1 MRILQVNV
9 RLSEGGAAQ
18 VARTLEIE
26 LEKLGHTT
34 SFLYGYGKNG
44 YKSKLHNPEKHFKF
58 TSKLSA
64 AINLII
70 FRIFGR
76 EIAIAPWLTKIRL
89 QKILRKF
96 DIIHLH
102 VIHSYFLEYKILFD
116 SIEKSG
122 LPVVWT
128 MHDQWIVTGR
138 CALPG
143 TCQLWRTGCK
153 KCPDKKAYPPAL
165 IDHAARNFYLKKNT
179 LLSTLTRDNF
189 QLVSCASW
197 LERNIKLAGFKNVV
211 TVKNSVDSEFQ
222 IEMNKSEL
230 KPENSNLFIC
240 RDLRDRNKVDW
251 DLLRQISEIPNQSL
265 TIVGDN
271 SPADLPKANFL
282 PSTSDRSLIVSYYKS
297 HKRLIFTSLVDAY
310 PLTIMEA
317 LACGMDVYALKSFA
331 AQEFEKHQNCFLF
344 ESPREMFE
352 ALVESIEI
360 QVDLKAS
367 SGDELFDFTPKR
379 MALEYEEIY
388 KAIMN
393 DVKRDE

>member
-34 SFLYGYGKNG
+34 SFLYGYGKKG

-64 AINLII
+64 AVNLI
-70 FRIFGR
+70 FFQLCGR
-76 EIAIAPWLTKIRL
+76 EITLAPWLTKFRL
-89 QKILRKF
+89 QRILGKF
-96 DIIHLH
+96 DLVHLH
-102 VIHSYFLEYKILFD
+102 VIHSYFLEYKILLD

-138 CALPG
+138 CAQPG

-153 KCPDKKAYPPAL
+153 ICPDKKAYPPAL
-165 IDHAARNFYLKKNT
+165 IDHAARNFHLKQNAF
-179 LLSTLTRDNF
+179 LSTLTRVNF

-197 LERNIKLAGFKNVV
+197 LERDLKLVGFKNVI

-222 IEMNKSEL
+222 IEMNKSEIN
-230 KPENSNLFIC
+230 PENSNLFIC

-271 SPADLPKANFL
+271 SLVDIPKANFL
-282 PSTSDRSLIVSYYKS
+282 PSTSDRSLMVSLYKS
-297 HKRLIFTSLVDAY
+297 HKRLIFTSLVDYY

-317 LACGMDVYALKSFA
+317 LACGMDVYAIKSFA
-331 AQEFEKHQNCFLF
+331 AQEFEKHPNCYLF
-344 ESPREMFE
+344 ESPEEMFR
-352 ALVESIEI
+352 ALGEDRRDQI
-360 QVDLKAS
+360 DLKEIA
-367 SGDELFDFTPKR
+367 GDQLFDFSPKR

-393 DVKRDE
+393 DIK